1 MPGDFIFPEYLSA
14 NSVRAFP
21 LSQSGT
27 RLDTTNSIKLP
38 DSLIVSAAINAT
50 PDYVGGYFYI
60 SSLVS
65 VPDSVSVVLSY
76 QTSTGETRDI
86 CEITANASHVEN
98 TAYPIVGTG
107 YDLSV
112 SGSITIGGT
121 DDAKRNVSGQFDFLP
136 STTRLEADCIFIS
149 VPQVKYVEMFSGT
162 TSIGQFSG
170 VLKLRA
176 GRNIRLRYAAGGSDV
191 IIIDAID
198 GLNLTPALD
207 ECNQLSVLGPPILT
221 INGIPPDAAGNF
233 TIDGSECIEV
243 AEGTNGLTITDTCA
257 SSCCG
262 CTELDELLQ
271 LQTALEL
278 QVSMLKEKLNTV
290 TNSEG
295 SMIVNLV
302 NIISTLQ

>member
-50 PDYVGGYFYI
+50 PDYVTGYFYI
-60 SSLVS
+60 SALIS

-76 QTSTGETRDI
+76 QTPSGDTRDI
-86 CEITANASHVEN
+86 CTITANASHVEN
-98 TAYPIVGTG
+98 TVYAIVGTG
-107 YDLSV
+107 SDLSV
-112 SGSITIGGT
+112 SGSITIGNT
-121 DDAKRNVSGQFDFLP
+121 DDTKRNVVGQFDFLP
-136 STTRLEADCIFIS
+136 ASTRFEADCIFIS
-149 VPQVKYVEMFSGT
+149 VAQVKYVEMFSGT
-162 TSIGQFSG
+162 TSLGQFSG

-198 GLNLTPALD
+198 GLNLTPAD

-221 INGIPPDAAGNF
+221 INGVSPDANGEF
-233 TIDGSECIEV
+233 TLEQSDCIELT
-243 AEGTNGLTITDTCA
+243 EGTNSINIKDTCS

-262 CTELDELLQ
+262 CTELQGLLSAQ
-271 LQTALEL
+271 TSLEQQISIVKDQIQAVTNNQTA
-278 QVSMLKEKLNTV
+278 
-290 TNSEG
+290 
-295 SMIVNLV
+295 MIVNLV
-302 NIISTLQ
+302 SGLP